1 MRIVGRGQKKYR
13 ATGTTRVTMSFGK
26 YSNIDF
32 EKIKKS
38 QKRSKKS
45 RKSSKKSRISNK
57 YTAAADAAARHAA
70 NELKKAAARPP
81 RKQKGAVLAL
91 KQAYNTE
98 RDYAKYCK
106 YGQAIKQGPVKDD
119 FCQQYLQ
126 IAMGRMD
133 TEEKATTCAAL
144 FDKRPDDVTLNL
156 TALCAGV
163 DYTNVLTPFDFDEL
177 VQTRL
182 DEDLP
187 AEWCDGLSERAARRQ
202 PVCLEIKARKQE
214 EAGDQ
219 MTREIGPRQAVIK
232 EGSVK
237 HRTR

>member
-1 MRIVGRGQKKYR
+1 
-13 ATGTTRVTMSFGK
+13 
-26 YSNIDF
+26 
-32 EKIKKS
+32 
-38 QKRSKKS
+38 
-45 RKSSKKSRISNK
+45 
-57 YTAAADAAARHAA
+57 
-70 NELKKAAARPP
+70 
-81 RKQKGAVLAL
+81 
-91 KQAYNTE
+91 
-98 RDYAKYCK
+98 
-106 YGQAIKQGPVKDD
+106 
-119 FCQQYLQ
+119 
-126 IAMGRMD
+126 MGRMD

-144 FDKRPDDVTLNL
+144 FDKRPDDGTLNL
-156 TALCAGV
+156 TALCADV

-232 EGSVK
+232 EGETSVK